1 MGTHCPSWKNIMLYE
16 GTKSFQR
23 FKDWCP
29 QFIIIIHHQG
39 YKISKRRQL
48 HWQGVTLLHYFIFWK
63 SMLIYP
69 FVTPTL
75 LRKPTVAALPPEI
88 PRTHENYWLCQSVA
102 VLT

>member
-1 MGTHCPSWKNIMLYE
+1 MLYE

-39 YKISKRRQL
+39 YNISKRRQL
-48 HWQGVTLLHYFIFWK
+48 HWQGVTLLRYFIFWK
-63 SMLIYP
+63 SMFICP
-69 FVTPTL
+69 FATPTL
-75 LRKPTVAALPPEI
+75 LTKPTVAAPEI
-88 PRTHENYWLCQSVA
+88 PRTHDDYLLCQSVA